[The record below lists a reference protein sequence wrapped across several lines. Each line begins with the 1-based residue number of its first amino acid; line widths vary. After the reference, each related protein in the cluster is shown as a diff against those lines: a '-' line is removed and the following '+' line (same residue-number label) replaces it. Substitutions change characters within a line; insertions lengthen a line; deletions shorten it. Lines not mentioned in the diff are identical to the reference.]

1 MNAVTSVF
9 GHQTV
14 CLGIPKGSFAT
25 RATAF
30 YETILSLLTV
40 SSVSQVRNTLVRY
53 TWEKKANFRTL

>member
-53 TWEKKANFRTL
+53 TWKKG